1 VKNKT
6 KFITMSAAIAAI
18 YVVLTIVF
26 APISFLAV
34 QVRIA
39 EALTALPMFSLAAI
53 PGLFIGCLFGNLLG
67 GAVVWDIVFGS
78 IATLIG
84 AVGSYLLRKNRW
96 LVPIPPIVSNSL
108 IVPFVLKYAYGMD
121 LPIPVLI
128 LDILIGELLGC
139 YVLGELLISIIE
151 KTGTKLFEN

>member
-1 VKNKT
+1 MKNKT

-151 KTGTKLFEN
+151 KTGKKLFEN

>member
-1 VKNKT
+1 MKNKT

-39 EALTALPMFSLAAI
+39 EALTALPMFSLAAV
-53 PGLFIGCLFGNLLG
+53 PGLFIGCIFGNLLG

-128 LDILIGELLGC
+128 LDIFIGELLGC
-139 YVLGELLISIIE
+139 YVLGELLISVIE

>member
-1 VKNKT
+1 MKNKT

-18 YVVLTIVF
+18 YVVLAIVF
-26 APISFLAV
+26 APISFVAV

-39 EALTALPMFSLAAI
+39 EALTALPMISLAAI

-96 LVPIPPIVSNSL
+96 LVPVPPIVSNSL

-128 LDILIGELLGC
+128 LDIFIGELLGC
-139 YVLGELLISIIE
+139 YVLGELLISVIE

>member
-1 VKNKT
+1 MKNKT